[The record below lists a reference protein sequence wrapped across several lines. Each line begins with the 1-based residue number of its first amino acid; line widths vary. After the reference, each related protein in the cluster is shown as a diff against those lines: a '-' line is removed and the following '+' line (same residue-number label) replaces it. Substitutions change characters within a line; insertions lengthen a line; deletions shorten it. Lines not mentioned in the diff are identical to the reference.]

1 MTSNGREGTS
11 AALEVEIVAGTR
23 HWDPSGHGPQD
34 AEWTRTAVVCSL
46 GVGQSPEHDGVH
58 RWVLVVTGMRQEM
71 CGIRFELGR
80 EATNRRQSL
89 GYDVEWVKTAPW
101 PLFGVV

>member
-1 MTSNGREGTS
+1 
-11 AALEVEIVAGTR
+11 
-23 HWDPSGHGPQD
+23 
-34 AEWTRTAVVCSL
+34 
-46 GVGQSPEHDGVH
+46 
-58 RWVLVVTGMRQEM
+58 MRQEM